1 MRFLLRFL
9 LVLVMLVV
17 ASGFLL
23 VARINTESN
32 KSAISETILAA
43 TGYELTIGGDLSL
56 SLFPD
61 LGLALTDVRLKNPAF
76 PQELASTSSAVLSI
90 EPTPL
95 LRGQIKIREISTAD
109 LHANYFIDVNGT
121 SIWSTGA
128 AEPGAASRNPSSP
141 GELTELS
148 AFSVDRLRIGNAS
161 IDIQDASKQA
171 RYQIDN
177 LSLDSRDTNL
187 EGRPFSVALQFD
199 YENNGMSAAI
209 PMALRS
215 DLQADLSNGSFQF
228 SNLQLSI
235 TPMLVTGAIT
245 VSGFPADPI
254 YEGSL
259 AAEDFDVITLL
270 ESLDLKEPGPATG
283 FGLGANRM
291 LSFSARFNG
300 SAQRATLSDFDL
312 SFAGSLIETDAE
324 VRLATDLAPLNVSYN
339 VNAGALDL
347 SPFFTEQLPAAE
359 ETPTGL
365 TEATQS
371 QPQAELPVELI
382 SSISLLGGISVES
395 VTINDIQLQD
405 VNVFTNVEDGVLDI
419 EVPPASLFEGSAQGT
434 IRLSTRGDEP
444 ELEVSQSIS
453 DVNLSELTPLV
464 TRLNAVNG
472 FLQAESSY
480 TATGDTVGEM
490 LDSLSGNSAFS
501 ITGNSIDIGV
511 IKQVFTAIAAL
522 SPNGE
527 AIQQWPDVI
536 RFSDLS
542 GYLILEDGLTS
553 QQEVRLRMDNFDISG
568 SGQIDLDAQSF
579 DYDLLFTVLGAPYTQ
594 TIPIDELYHNVSW
607 PVDCSAAFADDV
619 SRYCRPDFTRVRDIF
634 SQIGAN
640 ALRNELQDIISD
652 QVPEQ
657 LRDSAR
663 GLLRS
668 LLN

>member
-9 LVLVMLVV
+9 LVLLLLVA

-32 KSAISETILAA
+32 KAAISEMVLAA
-43 TGYELTIGGDLSL
+43 TGFELIIGGDLSL

-61 LGLALTDVRLKNPAF
+61 LGLSLTDVRLKNPGF
-76 PQELASTSSAVLSI
+76 PQELASTSSAALSVEI
-90 EPTPL
+90 NPL
-95 LRGQIKIREISTAD
+95 LRGQIKIKEISTID
-109 LHANYFIDVNGT
+109 LHANYFVDANGT
-121 SIWSTGA
+121 SMWSVGA
-128 AEPGAASRNPSSP
+128 TKPGVDSRNPSSP
-141 GELTELS
+141 KGLTELP

-161 IDIQDASKQA
+161 IDIRDASNQT

-187 EGRPFSVALQFD
+187 EGRPFSLALQFD

-215 DLQADLSNGSFQF
+215 NVQADLGNGSFQF
-228 SNLQLSI
+228 SDLQLSI
-235 TPMLVTGAIT
+235 TPLLVTGAMT

-259 AAEDFDVITLL
+259 TAEDFDVITLM
-270 ESLDLKEPGPATG
+270 ESLDLKEPDPAAG
-283 FGLGANRM
+283 FGLDADRM
-291 LSFSARFNG
+291 LNFSARFNG

-312 SFAGSLIETDAE
+312 NFAGSLIETDAE
-324 VRLATDLAPLNVSYN
+324 VRLATDLAPLNISYN
-339 VNAGALDL
+339 VNAGSLDL
-347 SPFFTEQLPAAE
+347 SAFFTEQLPAAE
-359 ETPTGL
+359 ETPTEL
-365 TEATQS
+365 TEAAQY

-395 VTINDIQLQD
+395 VTINDLQLQD
-405 VNVFTNVEDGVLDI
+405 VNAYTNVEDGVLDI
-419 EVPPASLFEGSAQGT
+419 EVPPVSLFEGSAQGT
-434 IRLSTRGDEP
+434 IRLSTRGEAP
-444 ELEVSQSIS
+444 ELEFTQTIS
-453 DVNLSELTPLV
+453 NVNLSELTPLV
-464 TRLNAVNG
+464 TRFSAVNG

-480 TATGDTVGEM
+480 TATGGTVEAI

-501 ITGNSIDIGV
+501 ITNNSVDIGV

-536 RFSDLS
+536 RFSDMS
-542 GYLILEDGLTS
+542 GYLILEDGLNS

-568 SGQIDLDAQSF
+568 SGRIDLDTQNF
-579 DYDLLFTVLGAPYTQ
+579 DYDLLYTVLGAPHNQ
-594 TIPIDELYHNVSW
+594 TIPIDELYHNVPW

-640 ALRNELQDIISD
+640 ALRNELRDITD
-652 QVPEQ
+652 RVPEQ

-663 GLLRS
+663 GLLRN

>member
-9 LVLVMLVV
+9 MLLVLLVV

-32 KSAISETILAA
+32 KAAISEAVIAA
-43 TGYELTIGGDLSL
+43 TGLELTIGGDLSL
-56 SLFPD
+56 SLFPN
-61 LGLALTDVRLKNPAF
+61 LGLALTDVRLRNPAF
-76 PQELASTSSAVLSI
+76 PQELASTSSVVLNI
-90 EPTPL
+90 ELTPL
-95 LRGQIKIREISTAD
+95 LRGQIKVREISTAD
-109 LHANYFIDVNGT
+109 LHANYFIDENGI

-128 AEPGAASRNPSSP
+128 TEPDASDRNPSSSE
-141 GELTELS
+141 GLTELP

-177 LSLDSRDTNL
+177 FILDSRDTNL

-199 YENNGMSAAI
+199 YVYNGMSAAI

-215 DLQADLSNGSFQF
+215 NVQADLSDRSFHF
-228 SNLQLSI
+228 SDLQLSI
-235 TPMLVTGAIT
+235 TPMLVTGEIM
-245 VSGFPADPI
+245 VSGYPAEPI

-259 AAEDFDVITLL
+259 AADDFDVIALL
-270 ESLDLKEPGPATG
+270 ESLDLKEPGPAAG
-283 FGLGANRM
+283 FGLGADRM
-291 LSFSARFNG
+291 LSFSTRFNG

-312 SFAGSLIETDAE
+312 KFAGSLIEADAE
-324 VRLATDLAPLNVSYN
+324 VRLATDLAPLNISYN

-347 SPFFTEQLPAAE
+347 SPFFTEQPTAAE
-359 ETPTGL
+359 ETPIGL
-365 TEATQS
+365 TEAAQY

-395 VTINDIQLQD
+395 VTINDIPLHD
-405 VNVFTNVEDGVLDI
+405 VKVFTNIEDGVLDI
-419 EVPPASLFEGSAQGT
+419 EVPPISLFEGSTQGT
-434 IRLSTRGDEP
+434 IRLSTRGGAP
-444 ELEVSQSIS
+444 ELEVTQTIS
-453 DVNLSELTPLV
+453 KANLSELSPLV
-464 TRLNAVNG
+464 TRFSAVSG
-472 FLQAESSY
+472 LLQAETSF
-480 TATGDTVGEM
+480 TATGDTVEEM

-501 ITGNSIDIGV
+501 ITDNSVDIGV

-536 RFSDLS
+536 RFSDIS
-542 GYLILEDGLTS
+542 GYMILEDGLTS

-568 SGQIDLDAQSF
+568 SGRIDPDAKNF
-579 DYDLLFTVLGAPYTQ
+579 DYALLFTVLGAPYTQ
-594 TIPIDELYHNVSW
+594 TIPIDVLYHNVPW

-619 SRYCRPDFTRVRDIF
+619 ARYCRADFTRIRDIF

-640 ALRNELQDIISD
+640 ALHHELQDIISD

-657 LRDSAR
+657 FRDSAR
-663 GLLRS
+663 TLLRS

>member
-9 LVLVMLVV
+9 MLLVLLVV

-32 KSAISETILAA
+32 KAAISEAVIAA
-43 TGYELTIGGDLSL
+43 TGLELTIGGDLSL
-56 SLFPD
+56 SLFPN
-61 LGLALTDVRLKNPAF
+61 LGLALTDVRLRNPAF
-76 PQELASTSSAVLSI
+76 PQELASTSSVVLNI
-90 EPTPL
+90 ELTPL
-95 LRGQIKIREISTAD
+95 LRGQIKVREISTAD
-109 LHANYFIDVNGT
+109 LHANYFIDENGI

-128 AEPGAASRNPSSP
+128 TEPDASDRNPSSSE
-141 GELTELS
+141 GLTELP

-177 LSLDSRDTNL
+177 FILDSRDTNL

-199 YENNGMSAAI
+199 YVNNGMSAAI
-209 PMALRS
+209 PIALRS
-215 DLQADLSNGSFQF
+215 NVQADLSDRSFHF
-228 SNLQLSI
+228 SDLQLSI
-235 TPMLVTGAIT
+235 TPMLVTGEIM
-245 VSGFPADPI
+245 VSGYPAEPI

-259 AAEDFDVITLL
+259 AADDFDVIALL
-270 ESLDLKEPGPATG
+270 ESLDLKEPGPAAG
-283 FGLGANRM
+283 FGLGADRM
-291 LSFSARFNG
+291 LSFSTRFNG

-312 SFAGSLIETDAE
+312 NFAGSLIEADAE
-324 VRLATDLAPLNVSYN
+324 VRLATDLAPLNISYN

-347 SPFFTEQLPAAE
+347 SPFFTEQPTAAE
-359 ETPTGL
+359 ETPIGL
-365 TEATQS
+365 TEAAQY
-371 QPQAELPVELI
+371 QPQTELPVELI

-395 VTINDIQLQD
+395 VTINDIPLHD
-405 VNVFTNVEDGVLDI
+405 VKVFTNIEDGVLDI
-419 EVPPASLFEGSAQGT
+419 EVPPISLFEGSTQGT
-434 IRLSTRGDEP
+434 IRLSTRGGAP
-444 ELEVSQSIS
+444 ELEVTQTIS
-453 DVNLSELTPLV
+453 KANLSELSPLV
-464 TRLNAVNG
+464 TRFSAVSG
-472 FLQAESSY
+472 LLQAESSF
-480 TATGDTVGEM
+480 TATGDTVEEM

-501 ITGNSIDIGV
+501 ITDNSVDIGV

-536 RFSDLS
+536 RFSDMS

-553 QQEVRLRMDNFDISG
+553 QQKVRLRMDNFDISG
-568 SGQIDLDAQSF
+568 SGRIDPDAKNF

-594 TIPIDELYHNVSW
+594 TIPIDVLYHNVPW

-619 SRYCRPDFTRVRDIF
+619 ARYCRADFTRIRDIF

-640 ALRNELQDIISD
+640 ALHHELQDIISD

-657 LRDSAR
+657 FRDSAR
-663 GLLRS
+663 TLLRS

>member
-9 LVLVMLVV
+9 MLLVLLVV

-32 KSAISETILAA
+32 KAAISEAVIAA
-43 TGYELTIGGDLSL
+43 TGLELTIGGDLSL
-56 SLFPD
+56 SLFPN
-61 LGLALTDVRLKNPAF
+61 LGLALTDVRLRNPAF
-76 PQELASTSSAVLSI
+76 PQELASTSSVVLNI
-90 EPTPL
+90 EFAPL
-95 LRGQIKIREISTAD
+95 LRGQIEVREISTAD
-109 LHANYFIDVNGT
+109 LHANYFIDENGI

-128 AEPGAASRNPSSP
+128 TEPDASDRNPSSSE
-141 GELTELS
+141 GLTELP

-177 LSLDSRDTNL
+177 FILDSRDTNL

-199 YENNGMSAAI
+199 YVYNGMSAAI

-215 DLQADLSNGSFQF
+215 NVQADLSDRSFHF
-228 SNLQLSI
+228 SDLQLSI
-235 TPMLVTGAIT
+235 TPMLVTGEIM
-245 VSGFPADPI
+245 VSGYPAEPI

-259 AAEDFDVITLL
+259 AADDFDVIALL
-270 ESLDLKEPGPATG
+270 ESLDLKEPGPAAG
-283 FGLGANRM
+283 FGLGADRM
-291 LSFSARFNG
+291 LSFSTRFNG

-312 SFAGSLIETDAE
+312 NFAGSLIEADAE
-324 VRLATDLAPLNVSYN
+324 VRLATDLAPLNISYN

-347 SPFFTEQLPAAE
+347 SPFFTEQPTAAE
-359 ETPTGL
+359 ETPIGL
-365 TEATQS
+365 TEAAQY

-382 SSISLLGGISVES
+382 SSISLLGGVSVES
-395 VTINDIQLQD
+395 VTINDIRLQD
-405 VNVFTNVEDGVLDI
+405 VKVFTNIEDGVLDI
-419 EVPPASLFEGSAQGT
+419 EVPPISLFEGSTQGT
-434 IRLSTRGDEP
+434 IRLSTRGGAP
-444 ELEVSQSIS
+444 ELEVTQTIS
-453 DVNLSELTPLV
+453 KANLSELSPLV
-464 TRLNAVNG
+464 TRFSAVSG
-472 FLQAESSY
+472 LLQAESSF
-480 TATGDTVGEM
+480 TATGDTVEEM

-501 ITGNSIDIGV
+501 ITDNSVDIGV

-527 AIQQWPDVI
+527 AIQQWPDMI
-536 RFSDLS
+536 RFSDMS

-553 QQEVRLRMDNFDISG
+553 QQKVRLRMDNFDISG
-568 SGQIDLDAQSF
+568 SGRIDPDAKNF

-594 TIPIDELYHNVSW
+594 TIPIDVLYHNVPW

-619 SRYCRPDFTRVRDIF
+619 AQYCRADFTRIRDIF

-640 ALRNELQDIISD
+640 ALHHELQDIITD

-657 LRDSAR
+657 FRDSAR
-663 GLLRS
+663 TLLRS

>member
-1 MRFLLRFL
+1 MRFLLKFL
-9 LVLVMLVV
+9 LVLIFLVA

-32 KSAISETILAA
+32 KAAISETVLAA
-43 TGYELTIGGDLSL
+43 TGFELTIGGDLSL

-61 LGLALTDVRLKNPAF
+61 LGLSLNDVRLKNPAF
-76 PQELASTSSAVLSI
+76 PQELASAASAMFSI
-90 EPTPL
+90 EISPL
-95 LRGQIKIREISTAD
+95 LRGQVKIKEISTTD
-109 LHANYFIDVNGT
+109 LHANYFIDANGT
-121 SIWSTGA
+121 SMWSIGTTESGA
-128 AEPGAASRNPSSP
+128 DSRNPSSP
-141 GELTELS
+141 RGLTELP
-148 AFSVDRLRIGNAS
+148 AFSVDRLRIGNAR
-161 IDIQDASKQA
+161 IDIKDASKQT

-177 LSLDSRDTNL
+177 LSLDSRDANL
-187 EGRPFSVALQFD
+187 EGRLFSLALQFD

-215 DLQADLSNGSFQF
+215 NVQADLSNGSFQF
-228 SNLQLSI
+228 SDLELSI
-235 TPMLVTGAIT
+235 TPLLVTGAIT

-259 AAEDFDVITLL
+259 AAEDFDVITLM
-270 ESLDLKEPGPATG
+270 ESLDLKEPGPAAG
-283 FGLGANRM
+283 FGLDTDRM

-300 SAQRATLSDFDL
+300 SAERATLSDFDL
-312 SFAGSLIETDAE
+312 NFAGSLIETDAE
-324 VRLATDLAPLNVSYN
+324 VRLATDLAPLNISYN
-339 VNAGALDL
+339 VNAGTLDL
-347 SPFFTEQLPAAE
+347 SAFFTEQLPAAE
-359 ETPTGL
+359 ETPTEL
-365 TEATQS
+365 TEAAQY
-371 QPQAELPVELI
+371 QPKAELPVELI
-382 SSISLLGGISVES
+382 SSINMLGGISVES
-395 VTINDIQLQD
+395 VTINDLQLQN

-419 EVPPASLFEGSAQGT
+419 ELPPVSMFEGSAQGT
-434 IRLSTRGDEP
+434 IRLSTRGGVP
-444 ELEVSQSIS
+444 ELEFTQTIS
-453 DVNLSELTPLV
+453 DANLSELTPLV
-464 TRLNAVNG
+464 TRFSAVNG

-480 TATGDTVGEM
+480 TATGDTVEAM

-501 ITGNSIDIGV
+501 ITNSSVDIGV

-536 RFSDLS
+536 RFSDMS
-542 GYLILEDGLTS
+542 GYLILEDGLAS
-553 QQEVRLRMDNFDISG
+553 QQEIRLRMDNFDISG
-568 SGQIDLDAQSF
+568 SGRIDLDAQNF
-579 DYDLLFTVLGAPYTQ
+579 DYDLLYTVLGAPYTQ
-594 TIPIDELYHNVSW
+594 TIPIDELYHNVPW
-607 PVDCSAAFADDV
+607 PVDCSADFADDV

-640 ALRNELQDIISD
+640 ALRNELRDIITD

>member
-1 MRFLLRFL
+1 MRILRKFL
-9 LVLVMLVV
+9 LVLVLLVV
-17 ASGFLL
+17 ASTFLL
-23 VARINTESN
+23 VAGINTESN
-32 KSAISETILAA
+32 KAAISEAVVDA
-43 TGYELTIGGDLSL
+43 TGFELTIGGDLSL
-56 SLFPD
+56 SLFPN
-61 LGLALTDVRLKNPAF
+61 LGLALSDVRLRNPAF
-76 PQELASTSSAVLSI
+76 PQELASTSSAVLSV
-90 EPTPL
+90 ELTPL
-95 LRGQIKIREISTAD
+95 LRGQIKVREFSTAD
-109 LHANYFIDVNGT
+109 LHANYFIDANGI
-121 SIWSTGA
+121 SNWSTEA
-128 AEPGAASRNPSSP
+128 TEMDSANQNPSSSE
-141 GELTELS
+141 GLTQLP

-161 IDIQDASKQA
+161 IDIQDNSKQV

-177 LSLDSRDTNL
+177 LSIDSRDTNL
-187 EGRPFSVALQFD
+187 EGRPFSVALRFD
-199 YENNGMSAAI
+199 YKNNGMSATI

-215 DLQADLSNGSFQF
+215 KVQADLINGSFRF
-228 SNLQLSI
+228 SDLQLSI
-235 TPMLVTGAIT
+235 TPMLVTGAFS

-270 ESLDLKEPGPATG
+270 ESLDLKEPGPAAG
-283 FGLGANRM
+283 FGLNADRM

-312 SFAGSLIETDAE
+312 NFAGSLIETDAE
-324 VRLATDLAPLNVSYN
+324 IRMANDLAPLNISYN

-359 ETPTGL
+359 DTSTRL
-365 TEATQS
+365 TETAPYQ
-371 QPQAELPVELI
+371 QQAELPVELI
-382 SSISLLGGISVES
+382 STISLLGGISVES
-395 VTINDIQLQD
+395 VTINDIQLLD

-419 EVPPASLFEGSAQGT
+419 EVPPVSLFEGSAQGT
-434 IRLSTRGDEP
+434 IRLSTRDGEP
-444 ELEVSQSIS
+444 ELKIGQTIS
-453 DVNLSELTPLV
+453 NANLSELTPLV
-464 TRLNAVNG
+464 TRFNAVNG
-472 FLQAESSY
+472 FLQVESSY

-490 LDSLSGNSAFS
+490 RDSLSGNSAFS
-501 ITGNSIDIGV
+501 ITDNSVDIGV

-568 SGQIDLDAQSF
+568 SGRIDLDAQSF
-579 DYDLLFTVLGAPYTQ
+579 DYDLLFTVLGAPFTQ
-594 TIPIDELYHNVSW
+594 TIPIDELYHNTSW

>member
-9 LVLVMLVV
+9 LVLLLLVA

-32 KSAISETILAA
+32 KAAISEMVLAA
-43 TGYELTIGGDLSL
+43 TGFELIIGGDLSL

-61 LGLALTDVRLKNPAF
+61 LGLSLTDVRLKNPGF
-76 PQELASTSSAVLSI
+76 PQELASTSSAALSVEI
-90 EPTPL
+90 NPL
-95 LRGQIKIREISTAD
+95 LRGQIKIKEISTID
-109 LHANYFIDVNGT
+109 LHANYFIDANGT
-121 SIWSTGA
+121 SMWSVGA
-128 AEPGAASRNPSSP
+128 TKPGVDSRNPSSP
-141 GELTELS
+141 KGLTELP

-161 IDIQDASKQA
+161 IDIRDASNQT

-187 EGRPFSVALQFD
+187 EGRPFSLALQFD

-215 DLQADLSNGSFQF
+215 NVQADLGNGSFQF
-228 SNLQLSI
+228 SDLQLSI
-235 TPMLVTGAIT
+235 TPLLVTGAMT

-259 AAEDFDVITLL
+259 TAEDFDVITLM
-270 ESLDLKEPGPATG
+270 ESLDLKEPDPAAG
-283 FGLGANRM
+283 FGLDADRM
-291 LSFSARFNG
+291 LNFSARFNG

-312 SFAGSLIETDAE
+312 NFAGSLIETDAE
-324 VRLATDLAPLNVSYN
+324 VRLATDLAPLNISYN
-339 VNAGALDL
+339 VNAGSLDL
-347 SPFFTEQLPAAE
+347 SAFFTEQLPAAE
-359 ETPTGL
+359 ETPTEL
-365 TEATQS
+365 TEAAQY

-395 VTINDIQLQD
+395 VTINDLQLQD
-405 VNVFTNVEDGVLDI
+405 VNAYTNVEDGVLDI
-419 EVPPASLFEGSAQGT
+419 EVPPVSLFEGSAQGT
-434 IRLSTRGDEP
+434 IRLSTRGEAP
-444 ELEVSQSIS
+444 ELEFTQTIS
-453 DVNLSELTPLV
+453 NVNLSELTPLV
-464 TRLNAVNG
+464 TRFSAVNG

-480 TATGDTVGEM
+480 TATGGTVEAI

-501 ITGNSIDIGV
+501 ITNNSVDIGV

-536 RFSDLS
+536 RFSDMS
-542 GYLILEDGLTS
+542 GYLTLEDGLNS

-568 SGQIDLDAQSF
+568 SGRIDLDTQNF
-579 DYDLLFTVLGAPYTQ
+579 DYDLLYTVLGAPHNQ
-594 TIPIDELYHNVSW
+594 TIPIDELYHNVPW

-640 ALRNELQDIISD
+640 ALRNELRDITD
-652 QVPEQ
+652 RVPEQ

-663 GLLRS
+663 GLLRN

>member
-9 LVLVMLVV
+9 LVLVILVV

-32 KSAISETILAA
+32 KSAISETVLAA

-76 PQELASTSSAVLSI
+76 RQELASTSSAVLSV
-90 EPTPL
+90 ELTPL

-109 LHANYFIDVNGT
+109 LHANYFIDANGT

-141 GELTELS
+141 GELIELP

-215 DLQADLSNGSFQF
+215 DVQADLSNGSFQF

-245 VSGFPADPI
+245 ISGFPADPI

-283 FGLGANRM
+283 FGLNTNRM

-347 SPFFTEQLPAAE
+347 SPFFIEQLPAAE

-365 TEATQS
+365 TEAAQS

-419 EVPPASLFEGSAQGT
+419 EVPPASLFGGSAQGT
-434 IRLSTRGDEP
+434 IRLSTRGGEP
-444 ELEVSQSIS
+444 ELEVSQTIS
-453 DVNLSELTPLV
+453 DVDLSELTPLV
-464 TRLNAVNG
+464 TRFNAVNG

-480 TATGDTVGEM
+480 AATGDTVGEM
-490 LDSLSGNSAFS
+490 LYSLSGNSAFS
-501 ITGNSIDIGV
+501 ITDNSVDIGV

-553 QQEVRLRMDNFDISG
+553 QQEVRLRMDNLDISG

-634 SQIGAN
+634 NQIGVN
-640 ALRNELQDIISD
+640 ALRNELQDIITD

-663 GLLRS
+663 ALLRS

>member
-9 LVLVMLVV
+9 LVLVLLVV

-32 KSAISETILAA
+32 KAGISETVLAA
-43 TGYELTIGGDLSL
+43 TGFELTIGGDLSL

-61 LGLALTDVRLKNPAF
+61 LSLALTDVRLKNPAF
-76 PQELASTSSAVLSI
+76 PQELASTSTAVLSV
-90 EPTPL
+90 ELTPL
-95 LRGQIKIREISTAD
+95 LRGQIKIGEISIAD
-109 LHANYFIDVNGT
+109 LHANYFIDANGS

-128 AEPGAASRNPSSP
+128 TESDAAGRNPSSP
-141 GELTELS
+141 GGLTELPT
-148 AFSVDRLRIGNAS
+148 FSVDRLQVDNAS
-161 IDIQDASKQA
+161 IDIQDASNQT

-209 PMALRS
+209 PMALTS
-215 DLQADLSNGSFQF
+215 NVQADVSNGSFQF
-228 SNLQLSI
+228 SDLQLSI

-270 ESLDLKEPGPATG
+270 ESLYLKEPGPAAG
-283 FGLGANRM
+283 FGLDADRM

-300 SAQRATLSDFDL
+300 TAQRATLSDFDL
-312 SFAGSLIETDAE
+312 NFASSLIETDAE
-324 VRLATDLAPLNVSYN
+324 VRLATDLAPLNISYN
-339 VNAGALDL
+339 VNAGSLDL
-347 SPFFTEQLPAAE
+347 SAFFAEQLPAAE
-359 ETPTGL
+359 ETPTEL
-365 TEATQS
+365 TEAAQY

-395 VTINDIQLQD
+395 VTINDLQLQD

-419 EVPPASLFEGSAQGT
+419 EVPPVSLFEGSAQGT
-434 IRLSTRGDEP
+434 IRLSTRGGAP
-444 ELEVSQSIS
+444 ELEFTQTIS
-453 DVNLSELTPLV
+453 NANLSELTPLV
-464 TRLNAVNG
+464 TRFSAVNG

-480 TATGDTVGEM
+480 TATGDTVEAM
-490 LDSLSGNSAFS
+490 LDSLTGNSAFS
-501 ITGNSIDIGV
+501 ITNNSVDIGV

-536 RFSDLS
+536 RFSDMS
-542 GYLILEDGLTS
+542 GYLILEDGLNS

-568 SGQIDLDAQSF
+568 SGRIDLDAQSF
-579 DYDLLFTVLGAPYTQ
+579 DYDLLYTVLGAPYTQ
-594 TIPIDELYHNVSW
+594 TIPIDELYHNVPW
-607 PVDCSAAFADDV
+607 PVDCSADFADDV

-640 ALRNELQDIISD
+640 ALRNELRDIIVD

>member
-1 MRFLLRFL
+1 
-9 LVLVMLVV
+9 
-17 ASGFLL
+17 
-23 VARINTESN
+23 
-32 KSAISETILAA
+32 
-43 TGYELTIGGDLSL
+43 
-56 SLFPD
+56 
-61 LGLALTDVRLKNPAF
+61 
-76 PQELASTSSAVLSI
+76 
-90 EPTPL
+90 
-95 LRGQIKIREISTAD
+95 
-109 LHANYFIDVNGT
+109 
-121 SIWSTGA
+121 
-128 AEPGAASRNPSSP
+128 
-141 GELTELS
+141 
-148 AFSVDRLRIGNAS
+148 
-161 IDIQDASKQA
+161 
-171 RYQIDN
+171 
-177 LSLDSRDTNL
+177 
-187 EGRPFSVALQFD
+187 
-199 YENNGMSAAI
+199 
-209 PMALRS
+209 
-215 DLQADLSNGSFQF
+215 QF
-228 SNLQLSI
+228 SNLKLSI

-245 VSGFPADPI
+245 VSGFPADRI

-270 ESLDLKEPGPATG
+270 ESLDLKEPGPANG
-283 FGLGANRM
+283 FGLDANRM

-365 TEATQS
+365 TEAAQS
-371 QPQAELPVELI
+371 QLQAELPVELI
-382 SSISLLGGISVES
+382 SSISLLGRISVES
-395 VTINDIQLQD
+395 VTINDIKLQD

-419 EVPPASLFEGSAQGT
+419 EVPPASLFAGSAQGT

-444 ELEVSQSIS
+444 ELEVSQTIS

-464 TRLNAVNG
+464 TRFNAVNG

-480 TATGDTVGEM
+480 AATGDTVGEM

-501 ITGNSIDIGV
+501 ITDNSVDIGV

-527 AIQQWPDVI
+527 AIQQWPDVF

-619 SRYCRPDFTRVRDIF
+619 SRFCRPDFTRVRDIF

-640 ALRNELQDIISD
+640 ALRNELQDIITD

-657 LRDSAR
+657 LRDSTRA
-663 GLLRS
+663 LLRR

>member
-9 LVLVMLVV
+9 LVLVLLVV

-32 KSAISETILAA
+32 KAGISETVLAA
-43 TGYELTIGGDLSL
+43 TGFELTIGGDLSL

-61 LGLALTDVRLKNPAF
+61 LSLALTDVRLKNPAF
-76 PQELASTSSAVLSI
+76 PQELASTSTAVLSV
-90 EPTPL
+90 ELTPL
-95 LRGQIKIREISTAD
+95 LRGQIKIGEISIAD
-109 LHANYFIDVNGT
+109 LHANYFIDANGT

-128 AEPGAASRNPSSP
+128 TESGAAGRNPSSP
-141 GELTELS
+141 GGLTELPT
-148 AFSVDRLRIGNAS
+148 FSVDRLQVDNAS
-161 IDIQDASKQA
+161 IDIQDASNQT

-209 PMALRS
+209 PMALTS
-215 DLQADLSNGSFQF
+215 NVQADVSNGSFQF
-228 SNLQLSI
+228 SDLQLSI

-270 ESLDLKEPGPATG
+270 ESLYLKEPGPAAG
-283 FGLGANRM
+283 FGLDADRM

-312 SFAGSLIETDAE
+312 NFASSLIETDAE
-324 VRLATDLAPLNVSYN
+324 VRLATDLAPLNISYN
-339 VNAGALDL
+339 VNAGSLDL
-347 SPFFTEQLPAAE
+347 SAFFAEQLPAAE
-359 ETPTGL
+359 ETPTEL
-365 TEATQS
+365 TEAAQY

-395 VTINDIQLQD
+395 VTINDLQLQD

-419 EVPPASLFEGSAQGT
+419 EVPPVSLFEGSAQGT
-434 IRLSTRGDEP
+434 IRLSTRGGAP
-444 ELEVSQSIS
+444 ELEFTQTIS
-453 DVNLSELTPLV
+453 NANLSELTPLV
-464 TRLNAVNG
+464 TRFSAVNG

-480 TATGDTVGEM
+480 TATGDTVEAM
-490 LDSLSGNSAFS
+490 LDSLTGNSAFS
-501 ITGNSIDIGV
+501 ITNNSVDIGV

-536 RFSDLS
+536 RFSDMS
-542 GYLILEDGLTS
+542 GYLILEDGLNS

-568 SGQIDLDAQSF
+568 SGRIDLDAQSF
-579 DYDLLFTVLGAPYTQ
+579 DYDLLYTVLGAPYTQ
-594 TIPIDELYHNVSW
+594 TIPIDELYHNVPW
-607 PVDCSAAFADDV
+607 PVDCSADFADDV

-640 ALRNELQDIISD
+640 ALRNELRDIIVD

>member
-9 LVLVMLVV
+9 LVLVMLLV
-17 ASGFLL
+17 ASGSLL

-76 PQELASTSSAVLSI
+76 PQELASTSSAVLSV
-90 EPTPL
+90 ELTPL
-95 LRGQIKIREISTAD
+95 LRGQIKIREISVAD
-109 LHANYFIDVNGT
+109 LHANYFIDANGT

-128 AEPGAASRNPSSP
+128 AEPGAASRSPSSH
-141 GELTELS
+141 GRLKELL
-148 AFSVDRLRIGNAS
+148 AFSVDRLRIGNAD

-215 DLQADLSNGSFQF
+215 DVQVDLSNGSFQF

-259 AAEDFDVITLL
+259 AAEDFDVFTLL
-270 ESLDLKEPGPATG
+270 GSLDFKEPGSATG
-283 FGLGANRM
+283 FGLDANRM
-291 LSFSARFNG
+291 MSFSGRFNG
-300 SAQRATLSDFDL
+300 SAQRAILSDFNL

-365 TEATQS
+365 TENAQS

-419 EVPPASLFEGSAQGT
+419 EVPPTSLFEGSAQGT
-434 IRLSTRGDEP
+434 IRLSTRGG
-444 ELEVSQSIS
+444 ELELEASQTIS

-464 TRLNAVNG
+464 TRFNAVSG

-480 TATGDTVGEM
+480 TATGHTVGEM

-501 ITGNSIDIGV
+501 ITNNSVDIGV
-511 IKQVFTAIAAL
+511 IKQMFTAIAAL

-553 QQEVRLRMDNFDISG
+553 QQELRLRMDNFDISG

-619 SRYCRPDFTRVRDIF
+619 SRYCRPDFTRVRHIF

-640 ALRNELQDIISD
+640 ALRNELQDIITD

>member
-9 LVLVMLVV
+9 MLLVLLVV

-32 KSAISETILAA
+32 KAAISEAVVAA
-43 TGYELTIGGDLSL
+43 TGLELTIGGDLSL
-56 SLFPD
+56 SLFPN
-61 LGLALTDVRLKNPAF
+61 LGLALTDVRLRNPAF
-76 PQELASTSSAVLSI
+76 PQELASTSSVVLNI
-90 EPTPL
+90 ELAPL
-95 LRGQIKIREISTAD
+95 LRGQIEVREISTAD
-109 LHANYFIDVNGT
+109 LHANYFIDENGI

-128 AEPGAASRNPSSP
+128 TEPDASDRNPSSSE
-141 GELTELS
+141 GLTELL

-177 LSLDSRDTNL
+177 FILDSRDTNL

-199 YENNGMSAAI
+199 YVYNGMSAAI
-209 PMALRS
+209 PMTLRS
-215 DLQADLSNGSFQF
+215 NVQADLSDRSFHF
-228 SNLQLSI
+228 SDLQLSI
-235 TPMLVTGAIT
+235 TPMLVTGEIM
-245 VSGFPADPI
+245 VSGYPAEPI
-254 YEGSL
+254 YVGSL
-259 AAEDFDVITLL
+259 AADDFDVIALL
-270 ESLDLKEPGPATG
+270 EALDLKEPGPAAG
-283 FGLGANRM
+283 FGLGADRM
-291 LSFSARFNG
+291 LSFSTRFNG

-312 SFAGSLIETDAE
+312 NFAGSLIEADAE
-324 VRLATDLAPLNVSYN
+324 VRLATDLAPLNISYN

-347 SPFFTEQLPAAE
+347 SPFFTEQPTAAE
-359 ETPTGL
+359 ETPIGL
-365 TEATQS
+365 TEAAQY

-382 SSISLLGGISVES
+382 SSISLLGGVSVES
-395 VTINDIQLQD
+395 VTINDIRLQD
-405 VNVFTNVEDGVLDI
+405 VKVFTNIEDGVLDI
-419 EVPPASLFEGSAQGT
+419 EVPPISLFEGSTQGT
-434 IRLSTRGDEP
+434 IRLSTRAGAP
-444 ELEVSQSIS
+444 ELEVTQTIS
-453 DVNLSELTPLV
+453 KANLSELSPLV
-464 TRLNAVNG
+464 TRFSAISGL
-472 FLQAESSY
+472 LQAESSF
-480 TATGDTVGEM
+480 TATGDTVEEM

-501 ITGNSIDIGV
+501 ITDNSVDIGV

-536 RFSDLS
+536 RFIDMS
-542 GYLILEDGLTS
+542 GYMILEDGLTS

-568 SGQIDLDAQSF
+568 SGRIDPDAKNF

-594 TIPIDELYHNVSW
+594 TIPIDVLYHNVPW

-619 SRYCRPDFTRVRDIF
+619 TRYCRADFTRIRDIF

-640 ALRNELQDIISD
+640 AMHHELQDIITD

-657 LRDSAR
+657 FRDSAR
-663 GLLRS
+663 TLLRS